1 MAVAVDETLVAV
13 SDERAA
19 RIAGI
24 SMRRLRYWDSTDV
37 VSPTLKRQMSPR
49 NTVMLYSFQDTLE
62 LLVAARLRDKLS
74 LQHIRRIVSYLRGEG
89 YEQPLRQLTFVTL
102 GDEVYFQ
109 HPDGTWEGDLSPRQ
123 LVLQEVLLLDTLR
136 EEVTAALSER
146 RNAEDVG
153 KTERKRGRM
162 GSKEVF
168 AGTRIPVETVVRYL
182 RRGYNTRD
190 VLRAYP
196 ALTEHDVEV
205 ARDTLR
211 SA

>member
-89 YEQPLRQLTFVTL
+89 YE
-102 GDEVYFQ
+102 
-109 HPDGTWEGDLSPRQ
+109 LS
-123 LVLQEVLLLDTLR
+123 L
-136 EEVTAALSER
+136 
-146 RNAEDVG
+146 
-153 KTERKRGRM
+153 
-162 GSKEVF
+162 
-168 AGTRIPVETVVRYL
+168 I
-182 RRGYNTRD
+182 
-190 VLRAYP
+190 
-196 ALTEHDVEV
+196 HI
-205 ARDTLR
+205 
-211 SA
+211 